1 MTRIARTPQTF
12 YHHSNSCPSVQNL
25 HAKLQ
30 FVVSKKQKIVLV
42 KEEEWGRC
50 LFSRRMHI
58 RDTIT

>member
-12 YHHSNSCPSVQNL
+12 YHQDSNSCPSVQNL

-42 KEEEWGRC
+42 KEEE
-50 LFSRRMHI
+50 
-58 RDTIT
+58 